1 MQSICE
7 LNHKVFE
14 LAGLNAV
21 QGLDISILRVL
32 YIIYI
37 NKFEDKQVTLLFLFC
52 QLLDMSNFTIG
63 ETSSSFR
70 VKREEELRSYSLLT
84 STHPSLRFLS
94 VFFTSLNPTLPL
106 PELFFLIEILV
117 FITDI
122 HDRNDKLVF
131 VTEIKDRYQDG
142 YS

>member
-37 NKFEDKQVTLLFLFC
+37 NKFEDKQVSWVFLFC

-63 ETSSSFR
+63 ATSSSFR
-70 VKREEELRSYSLLT
+70 VRREEGSARTASSPPPIPRSA
-84 STHPSLRFLS
+84 FFS

-106 PELFFLIEILV
+106 PEFFFLIEI
-117 FITDI
+117 
-122 HDRNDKLVF
+122 LVF
-131 VTEIKDRYQDG
+131 VTEIKDRC
-142 YS
+142 